1 MPIVLY
7 RIDERLIHGQVV
19 MGWGSQLRPG
29 RYVVVDDALAASEW
43 EQELYLLGVPEDTET
58 IFASVT
64 QALGMLEGWQTDPAR
79 TVLLTRDVATM
90 IRLAESGKMGDASV
104 NVGGVHHEPGRDQVL
119 RYVYLD
125 EALREELRTLESLV
139 GEVTARDLPGASA
152 VSLDSLLR

>member
-43 EQELYLLGVPEDTET
+43 EQELYLLGVPDGVET
-58 IFASVT
+58 VFTTVT
-64 QALGMLEGWQTDPAR
+64 QAQDLLPVWQEDPVR

-90 IRLAESGKMGDASV
+90 IRLAESGGMKEASV
-104 NVGGVHHEPGRDQVL
+104 NVGGIHHEPGREQVL

-125 EALREELRTLESLV
+125 DALRDGLRALASQV
-139 GEVTARDLPGASA
+139 KEVTARDLPGASA
-152 VSLDSLLR
+152 VSLESLVG